1 MSRRTSLKGLLAV
14 AALGVCA
21 LAAASANA
29 DVTIGTD
36 VNNATGTTQGTCEG
50 TTVSTDAC
58 VVTWPSLTQGGPLTS
73 PCDGTV
79 TRFRI
84 NGAGP
89 TTATYRLRVL
99 HLSGTTATAVSA
111 SGGVPLMTNGVNTFP
126 TSVPIHTGDQV
137 GIEFTPPIA
146 YNVVRYRTVGT
157 TYSYRS
163 GIPDSGSASPTSV
176 YTGFN
181 STEYLVNA
189 DVACTQ
195 PAQAGGPTTTSTC
208 TKKKKTKHR
217 EASAKKKKKKRG
229 CKKRRSS
236 GALLHRPEV
245 IT

>member
-1 MSRRTSLKGLLAV
+1 MARRAWIASAV
-14 AALGVCA
+14 AATTLLLSPAGG
-21 LAAASANA
+21 ASA

-36 VNNATGTTQGTCEG
+36 VNNTTGTIQGTCEG
-50 TTVSTDAC
+50 TTINVNAC
-58 VVTWPSLTQGGPLTS
+58 VVTWPALSQGGPVTS

-111 SGGVPLMTNGVNTFP
+111 SGGVPLMTNGVNIFP
-126 TSVPIHTGDQV
+126 TSIPIHTGDQV

-157 TYSYRS
+157 TYSYRN
-163 GIPDSGSASPTSV
+163 GIPDSGSAPATSA
-176 YTGFN
+176 YTGMN
-181 STEYLVNA
+181 ATEYLVNA

-195 PAQAGGPTTTSTC
+195 PATGTTNQGTSAPTPTTARC
-208 TKKKKTKHR
+208 TKKKHKR
-217 EASAKKKKKKRG
+217 EAGAAKKKRG
-229 CKKRRSS
+229 CKKKKRK
-236 GALLHRPEV
+236 
-245 IT
+245 